1 MGTALRVPDQSRVLY
16 PQFDPD
22 QEPTPEQALDD
33 GEVWAADE
41 FVQWMRA
48 DDQEQELYDYLMQ
61 EANSIVVRSL
71 IKAWSEKRQ
80 RGEL

>member
-1 MGTALRVPDQSRVLY
+1 MNTALRVPDQSRVIY

-22 QEPTPEQALDD
+22 QAPTPEQALDD

-48 DDQEQELYDYLMQ
+48 DEQEQELYDYLLQ
-61 EANSIVVRSL
+61 EADSIVVRSL

-80 RGEL
+80 RGEV

>member
-16 PQFDPD
+16 PQLDPD

-33 GEVWAADE
+33 GEAWAADE

>member
-33 GEVWAADE
+33 GKVWAADE

>member
-1 MGTALRVPDQSRVLY
+1 MNTALRVPDQNAVRF

-22 QEPTPEQALDD
+22 QAPTPEQALDD

-41 FVQWMRA
+41 FVAWMRA
-48 DDQEQELYDYLMQ
+48 DEQEQELYDYLLQ

-71 IKAWSEKRQ
+71 IKAWSEKRL
-80 RGEL
+80 RGEV

>member
-33 GEVWAADE
+33 GEVWAVDE

-48 DDQEQELYDYLMQ
+48 DEQEQELYDYLLQ
-61 EANSIVVRSL
+61 EADSIVVRSL

-80 RGEL
+80 RGEV

>member
-1 MGTALRVPDQSRVLY
+1 MGAALRVPDQRRVLY

>member
-1 MGTALRVPDQSRVLY
+1 MNTAYAVPDQNAVRF

-22 QEPTPEQALDD
+22 RELTPEEALDD

-41 FVQWMRA
+41 FVAWMREP
-48 DDQEQELYDYLMQ
+48 DQEQELYDYLLQ
-61 EANSIVVRSL
+61 ESDSLIVRHL

>member
-1 MGTALRVPDQSRVLY
+1 MSTALRVPDQTAVRF

-41 FVQWMRA
+41 FVAWMRA
-48 DDQEQELYDYLMQ
+48 DEQEQELYDYLMQ
-61 EANSIVVRSL
+61 ESDSIIVRHL

-80 RGEL
+80 RGEA

>member
-1 MGTALRVPDQSRVLY
+1 MNTALRVPDQAPVRF

-22 QEPTPEQALDD
+22 QAPTPEQALDD

-41 FVQWMRA
+41 FVAWMRA
-48 DDQEQELYDYLMQ
+48 DEQEQELYDYLLQ
-61 EANSIVVRSL
+61 EADSIIVRSL

-80 RGEL
+80 RGEV

>member
-1 MGTALRVPDQSRVLY
+1 MGIALRVPDQSRVLY